1 MYLMTVG
8 FSLEN
13 VAIAVILLYAVF
25 RHESLLGKFLNL
37 APLRHFGV
45 ISYGL
50 YLWQQLFTGE
60 RTVLFPLNIV
70 FIVACAEL
78 SYVLVERP
86 SYRWRDRVQRWVASR
101 RADSDARLTTVTE

>member
-1 MYLMTVG
+1 MYLMTIG

-25 RHESLLGKFLNL
+25 RHESLFGKFLNL
-37 APLRHFGV
+37 GPLRHFGV

-60 RTVLFPLNIV
+60 HTVLFPLNIV
-70 FIVACAEL
+70 FIVVCAEL
-78 SYVLVERP
+78 SFVLVEKPLFRF
-86 SYRWRDRVQRWVASR
+86 RDRVEKWVTWRRLAS
-101 RADSDARLTTVTE
+101 SVK